1 MLSSEQQKVILLL
14 QGGDESQLEN
24 IYNKNEEKRSGDSQN
39 PIIGQSDNQ
48 KGSRLSLSNNSKNMK
63 QSDSQSNFHNL
74 FLEETINQVMI
85 NDMRKTKQRKNQKL
99 NFSDMFFKIKF
110 KSMAR
115 RLLNS
120 TRSFMFKNLNI
131 KQFKLIDDKSSSF
144 DKESLKISTKAQNVL
159 IKAGLIQNNVGMKK
173 TITLSRNSKKEKPRE
188 AFHFLK
194 YVMCSFLQGL
204 IKSYDRKFPVINPI
218 SLNKIIWDCIN
229 IILIL
234 IYTIQIPLYITFP
247 ENKNQSFNQ
256 YMIYFVPVYLFIDLV
271 YTLNTGTYQKG
282 VLIKKRLTLI
292 NLYLKSRIIPTLF
305 AIFSF
310 LVYIFIIT
318 YTEYEVTR
326 IYRWC
331 DFLLFP
337 IFLKLSDIGYIV
349 NKLEENQTLSK
360 KLRNIIAL
368 MKLIF
373 KIVYIGHFIAC
384 IWAIIAQ
391 FEDFYGYQTWAK
403 YPVWNQSS
411 WYQLYIDAYYF
422 TTVTMITVGYGDI
435 IPVTG
440 IEKAICIIIMIISCG
455 VFAYSMNT
463 VGAILESFNED
474 SVKLK
479 HNMQI
484 INYYMER
491 KNVGKLTRDQ
501 IREYLY
507 YYWKEEKERDQEG
520 EEKII
525 NILSDNLKKNL
536 LMESK
541 NVVLKK
547 SPIFR
552 NNFSEEIKEKIVPLI
567 KEYRCYPE
575 EVICLEGL
583 LDDCSIYF
591 IEKGSVEIYI
601 ENKETSQQNVKSI
614 SSIGKGQSFGET
626 SFFTGE
632 ARRASVRSR
641 EFTTLLI
648 LNRAEFLQVL
658 VNHQEDYEKFCAIK
672 DSLIFCENYQLINV
686 ECLSCKSQGHQILQ
700 CPYLHYTPNFTFLKQ
715 SFMRSPNQE
724 QRKLYIRK
732 ILKSN
737 SVLNSHVVTQKAIEY
752 DNNNSNSSDSI
763 EFQYL
768 CQFYEELMQKQEEF
782 EDDIQRVK
790 SKNEGKSNL
799 ELSPM
804 VQISEKSEKTDQSDS
819 SDSEVSSNSVQVKKL
834 SSQKEINN
842 KTSEDED
849 SEFQKGKQQFLE
861 SPLQINENGNYPL
874 QLDLAN
880 KKRGQNYL
888 LDTGQD
894 SPIKARK
901 GSRFGSILEK
911 QNTSD
916 SIERSNNKKKNT
928 FLSNL
933 SNNTNEKKS
942 TFISNQ
948 FIRTETLNSSN
959 SSNSKKKKTVIVNQL
974 PVVRQQTKRITALLP
989 QKNQENFMKFIQR
1002 GNQNDD
1008 ENIPKQPRRFD
1019 RRKSIRI
1026 LDNNNKAFLNILN
1039 IPSFH
1044 LAGSGTLDQKR
1055 RFSKL
1060 NSNDVKMLNNQ
1071 FNYSN
1076 NKQEIML
1083 VSSQTPVDQ
1092 DDNCDENNYFEENFD
1107 CMHNFNFYFPLN
1119 NISQQI
1125 KLMQM
1130 SQAERKQI
1138 MFRAMYDNLSCMK
1151 QFNSATQNSI
1161 RQRNLSIVYTGRNNT
1176 KLISQTN
1183 IAIDLEA
1190 KDKQNKII
1198 ERRKSKFFTNQKTLM
1213 VQQLNKRTSQT
1224 SEKLD
1229 KIGKN
1234 NEVNKEFNSSCQSIS
1249 SINKNLT
1256 YKFSISKKQTEYF
1269 KDNSLQHKLTT
1280 CTVIDNHQ
1288 NQEQGTLIHL
1298 QNKDRDSDQQI
1309 PHNQK
1314 QFLIEDNE
1322 ENSKALKNIR
1332 GQIKEHSQ
1340 QKSSYEINLK
1350 DQNYVDEGESG
1361 DHIRTSFNNKKNENQ
1376 QNNDIFQTNSIF
1388 VDQNNT
1394 FITQDNHNMT
1404 NNLSISQQRFKNQD
1418 QQQITFFE
1426 NSFQEYN
1433 QNNSRIK
1440 EQDLDDIASDFEQSK
1455 HSIKHTNIYV
1465 TQKKYQQKI

>member
-1 MLSSEQQKVILLL
+1 
-14 QGGDESQLEN
+14 
-24 IYNKNEEKRSGDSQN
+24 
-39 PIIGQSDNQ
+39 
-48 KGSRLSLSNNSKNMK
+48 
-63 QSDSQSNFHNL
+63 
-74 FLEETINQVMI
+74 
-85 NDMRKTKQRKNQKL
+85 
-99 NFSDMFFKIKF
+99 
-110 KSMAR
+110 MAR

-144 DKESLKISTKAQNVL
+144 DKESFKISRKAENFL
-159 IKAGLIQNNVGMKK
+159 IKAGLIQNNAGMKK
-173 TITLSRNSKKEKPRE
+173 TITLPRNSKKEKPRE
-188 AFHFLK
+188 TFHFFK
-194 YVMCSFLQGL
+194 FVMCSFLQGL

-218 SLNKIIWDCIN
+218 SLKKIIWDCIN

-247 ENKNQSFNQ
+247 ENKSASFNQ
-256 YMIYFVPVYLFIDLV
+256 YMIQFVPVYLFIDLV
-271 YTLNTGTYQKG
+271 YSLNTGSYQKG

-292 NLYLKSRIIPTLF
+292 NLYLKSRIIPALAT
-305 AIFSF
+305 IFSF

-318 YTEYEVTR
+318 YTEYELTK
-326 IYRWC
+326 IYRWT
-331 DFLLFP
+331 DLLLFP

-403 YPVWNQSS
+403 YPVWNKCP

-474 SVKLK
+474 SVKLN

-525 NILSDNLKKNL
+525 NILSDNLKKHL

-552 NNFSEEIKEKIVPLI
+552 NNFSDEIKEKIVPLI
-567 KEYRCYPE
+567 REYRCYPE

-583 LDDCSIYF
+583 IDDCSIYF

-601 ENKETSQQNVKSI
+601 ENKETSQQSVKPI
-614 SSIGKGQSFGET
+614 SSIGKGYSFGET

-700 CPYLHYTPNFTFLKQ
+700 CPYLHYIPNFTFLKQ

-724 QRKLYIRK
+724 QRKMYMRK

-737 SVLNSHVVTQKAIEY
+737 SVLNSHVVKQKATEY

-768 CQFYEELMQKQEEF
+768 CQFYEELMQKQEDYE
-782 EDDIQRVK
+782 EDILK
-790 SKNEGKSNL
+790 IKTKNDGKSNL
-799 ELSPM
+799 ELSTM
-804 VQISEKSEKTDQSDS
+804 VQISEKNEQTDQIDS
-819 SDSEVSSNSVQVKKL
+819 SDSEVSTNSVQVKKL

-842 KTSEDED
+842 RTSEDED
-849 SEFQKGKQQFLE
+849 SESLRGKQQQE
-861 SPLQINENGNYPL
+861 SPIQINENINSPL
-874 QLDLAN
+874 QVDLGN
-880 KKRGQNYL
+880 KKRIPNYL
-888 LDTGQD
+888 LDAGSE

-901 GSRFGSILEK
+901 ASRFGSYQEK

-916 SIERSNNKKKNT
+916 SIERTNSKKKNT
-928 FLSNL
+928 FFSNL
-933 SNNTNEKKS
+933 SNNTGEKKS

-948 FIRTETLNSSN
+948 LNRTETLNSTNSN
-959 SSNSKKKKTVIVNQL
+959 HSNKKKTILVNQF
-974 PVVRQQTKRITALLP
+974 PIVRQQTKRITALLP
-989 QKNQENFMKFIQR
+989 SKNNENFMKFISR
-1002 GNQNDD
+1002 NQSED
-1008 ENIPKQPRRFD
+1008 ENIPKQLRRFD
-1019 RRKSIRI
+1019 RRKSLRI
-1026 LDNNNKAFLNILN
+1026 ADNNNKAFLNILN
-1039 IPSFH
+1039 IPSIH
-1044 LAGSGTLDQKR
+1044 LSAQGGIDQKR

-1060 NSNDVKMLNNQ
+1060 NSNEVKMLNQLNQ
-1071 FNYSN
+1071 NN
-1076 NKQEIML
+1076 NKQEIL
-1083 VSSQTPVDQ
+1083 LASSNIPEEL
-1092 DDNCDENNYFEENFD
+1092 DDDENSRFEENFD
-1107 CMHNFNFYFPLN
+1107 SMHNFNFYFPLN
-1119 NISQQI
+1119 NVSQQI

-1130 SQAERKQI
+1130 DQKDRKQI
-1138 MFRAMYDNLSCMK
+1138 MLRAIYDNLSCMK
-1151 QFNSATQNSI
+1151 QFNTTTPKNL
-1161 RQRNLSIVYTGRNNT
+1161 RQRNLSIASTGRNNT
-1176 KLISQTN
+1176 NLISQTK

-1190 KDKQNKII
+1190 KDKQNKIF
-1198 ERRKSKFFTNQKTLM
+1198 ERRKSKLFTSQKTLII
-1213 VQQLNKRTSQT
+1213 QQLNKRSSQV
-1224 SEKLD
+1224 SEKQD
-1229 KIGKN
+1229 KIGKS
-1234 NEVNKEFNSSCQSIS
+1234 NEANKEFNISCQSMS

-1256 YKFSISKKQTEYF
+1256 YKFSINKKQTEYF
-1269 KDNSLQHKLTT
+1269 KDNSLQHKPTT
-1280 CTVIDNHQ
+1280 CTAVDNHQ
-1288 NQEQGTLIHL
+1288 NQELGTLIHL
-1298 QNKDRDSDQQI
+1298 QFKDRDSEQQI
-1309 PHNQK
+1309 SHNQK
-1314 QFLIEDNE
+1314 QYLLDNE
-1322 ENSKALKNIR
+1322 EHIKVQQNSRNSTKELN
-1332 GQIKEHSQ
+1332 QIKSTF
-1340 QKSSYEINLK
+1340 EINLK
-1350 DQNYVDEGESG
+1350 NQNQVDEGESR
-1361 DHIRTSFNNKKNENQ
+1361 DHITLSYNNKKNENL
-1376 QNNDIFQTNSIF
+1376 QNNDIFQTNSICI
-1388 VDQNNT
+1388 DQNNT
-1394 FITQDNHNMT
+1394 FITQDNNIS
-1404 NNLSISQQRFKNQD
+1404 NNISISQQRYKYQD

-1433 QNNSRIK
+1433 QKNFRIQ
-1440 EQDLDDIASDFEQSK
+1440 EQDLDEIASDFEQSK

>member
-1 MLSSEQQKVILLL
+1 
-14 QGGDESQLEN
+14 
-24 IYNKNEEKRSGDSQN
+24 
-39 PIIGQSDNQ
+39 
-48 KGSRLSLSNNSKNMK
+48 
-63 QSDSQSNFHNL
+63 
-74 FLEETINQVMI
+74 
-85 NDMRKTKQRKNQKL
+85 
-99 NFSDMFFKIKF
+99 
-110 KSMAR
+110 MAR

-144 DKESLKISTKAQNVL
+144 DKDSLQISRKAQNVL
-159 IKAGLIQNNVGMKK
+159 IKAGLMQNNLGMKK
-173 TITLSRNSKKEKPRE
+173 TVTIPRNSKREKPRE
-188 AFHFLK
+188 TYQFLK
-194 YVMCSFLQGL
+194 YIMCSFIQGL

-218 SLNKIIWDCIN
+218 SLNKIIWDCIS

-234 IYTIQIPLYITFP
+234 IYTFQIPMYITFP
-247 ENKNQSFNQ
+247 ENKNASFNQ
-256 YMIYFVPVYLFIDLV
+256 YMIYFVPIYLFIDLV
-271 YTLNTGTYQKG
+271 YTLNTGSYQKG

-292 NLYLKSRIIPTLF
+292 NLYLKSRIIPALAT
-305 AIFSF
+305 IFSF
-310 LVYIFIIT
+310 LIYIFIIT
-318 YTEYEVTR
+318 YTGYEVNT
-326 IYRWC
+326 IHRWT

-403 YPVWNQSS
+403 YPVWNKCS

-484 INYYMER
+484 INYYMQR

-525 NILSDNLKKNL
+525 NILSDNLKKHL

-552 NNFSEEIKEKIVPLI
+552 NNFSEQIKEKIVPLI

-601 ENKETSQQNVKSI
+601 ENKESSQCVKPI
-614 SSIGKGQSFGET
+614 SSLGKGQSFGET

-632 ARRASVRSR
+632 ARKASVRSR

-648 LNRAEFLQVL
+648 LNREEFLQIL

-700 CPYLHYTPNFTFLKQ
+700 CPYLHYIPNFTFLKQ
-715 SFMRSPNQE
+715 SFMRSPDQE
-724 QRKLYIRK
+724 SRKKYIRK

-752 DNNNSNSSDSI
+752 DHNNSNSSDSI

-768 CQFYEELMQKQEEF
+768 CQFYEELMQKQEDF
-782 EDDIQRVK
+782 EEDVQK
-790 SKNEGKSNL
+790 SKTKNEGKSNL

-804 VQISEKSEKTDQSDS
+804 VQISEQSERTDQTDS
-819 SDSEVSSNSVQVKKL
+819 SDSEFSSNSVQVKKL
-834 SSQKEINN
+834 SSQKELNN
-842 KTSEDED
+842 KASEDED
-849 SEFQKGKQQFLE
+849 SEFQKGKQQME
-861 SPLQINENGNYPL
+861 SPTQISETINSPLQVDVGN
-874 QLDLAN
+874 
-880 KKRGQNYL
+880 KRRVQNYL
-888 LDTGQD
+888 LDAGSE
-894 SPIKARK
+894 SPVKPRKA
-901 GSRFGSILEK
+901 SRFGSYLEK
-911 QNTSD
+911 QNTSE
-916 SIERSNNKKKNT
+916 SIERANSKKKST
-928 FLSNL
+928 FQSNL
-933 SNNTNEKKS
+933 SNNTGEKKS
-942 TFISNQ
+942 TLISNHLN
-948 FIRTETLNSSN
+948 RTETLNSTN
-959 SSNSKKKKTVIVNQL
+959 SSHSKKKKTVIVNQL
-974 PVVRQQTKRITALLP
+974 PITRQQTKRITALLP
-989 QKNQENFMKFIQR
+989 SKNNENFMKFISR
-1002 GNQNDD
+1002 GYQNED
-1008 ENIPKQPRRFD
+1008 ENIPNQPRRFS

-1026 LDNNNKAFLNILN
+1026 TDNNNKAFLNILN

-1044 LAGSGTLDQKR
+1044 LAAAGGVDQKR
-1055 RFSKL
+1055 RLSKSNGNETKIL
-1060 NSNDVKMLNNQ
+1060 NQLSYN
-1071 FNYSN
+1071 N
-1076 NKQEIML
+1076 NKQDIIL
-1083 VSSQTPVDQ
+1083 GTSQIPEDQ
-1092 DDNCDENNYFEENFD
+1092 DDNYDENNRFEDNFD

-1119 NISQQI
+1119 NFCQQI
-1125 KLMQM
+1125 KLMQL
-1130 SQAERKQI
+1130 SQKERKQV
-1138 MFRAMYDNLSCMK
+1138 MFRAIYDNLSCMK
-1151 QFNSATQNSI
+1151 QFNTTTPKNVTQ
-1161 RQRNLSIVYTGRNNT
+1161 RHLSIAYAGRNNT
-1176 KLISQTN
+1176 KIISQTN
-1183 IAIDLEA
+1183 IGIDLEA
-1190 KDKQNKII
+1190 KDKQNKMQ

-1213 VQQLNKRTSQT
+1213 VQQLNKRSSQV
-1224 SEKLD
+1224 SEKQD
-1229 KIGKN
+1229 KIHKT
-1234 NEVNKEFNSSCQSIS
+1234 NEANKEFNSSCQSIS

-1256 YKFSISKKQTEYF
+1256 YKFSINKKQTEYF
-1269 KDNSLQHKLTT
+1269 KENSLQHKPTT
-1280 CTVIDNHQ
+1280 CTVVDNNH
-1288 NQEQGTLIHL
+1288 NQELGTLINL
-1298 QNKDRDSDQQI
+1298 QFKDRDSDQQI
-1309 PHNQK
+1309 SHNQK
-1314 QFLIEDNE
+1314 SSIKEYN
-1322 ENSKALKNIR
+1322 
-1332 GQIKEHSQ
+1332 QIKPSFDI
-1340 QKSSYEINLK
+1340 KLK
-1350 DQNYVDEGESG
+1350 DQNQVDEEESR
-1361 DHIRTSFNNKKNENQ
+1361 DHITTSYHNKRNDNQ
-1376 QNNDIFQTNSIF
+1376 QNHDIFQTNSIF
-1388 VDQNNT
+1388 IDQNNT
-1394 FITQDNHNMT
+1394 FITQDNNNIT
-1404 NNLSISQQRFKNQD
+1404 NNLSITQQRYKHQD

-1433 QNNSRIK
+1433 QNNLRIQ

-1455 HSIKHTNIYV
+1455 HSIRHTNIYV
-1465 TQKKYQQKI
+1465 TQKKYQQNI